1 MAKSPQLFPELRREN
16 PRFHVESNSFRGR
29 TAPAPAPAQAVAPR
43 PQIVPEIPGGSKPII
58 NPLLQELFNK
68 NSIVFQPAQQPL
80 PARNNLPRFDVK
92 RPALTFAPEEPRTFA
107 EPQPGRPTPFLVGE
121 IPPGDGEMMITSGE
135 EEREE
140 REEKQRRLFQSL
152 LSRKQEKERRL
163 QDILTRQEVKMK
175 APPAPPQFEASE
187 AVAMPG
193 RAGII
198 SAAEAAVAGRQNSGQ
213 MEELR
218 S

>member
-68 NSIVFQPAQQPL
+68 NSIVFQPAQQPP

-107 EPQPGRPTPFLVGE
+107 EPQPGRPTPFPVAE
-121 IPPGDGEMMITSGE
+121 IPPGDVEMMITSGE

-163 QDILTRQEVKMK
+163 QDILTRQEMKMK
-175 APPAPPQFEASE
+175 APPAPPRFEATE